1 MCPGVLHHVCLP
13 QQCHACYLTPEA
25 APAGLA
31 KGPALAHA
39 PVKCDLPTVPKCEG
53 LCRSWVLVSWI
64 WSLLWHMPLDLIKW
78 AMAYVLNE
86 DGFRQRIHGKKP
98 TNIATETAE
107 VDLPSQ
113 ARSLPCLFMYIY
125 TLPAGRV
132 GYW

>member
-1 MCPGVLHHVCLP
+1 MLHDFGSSSRVPNLRWAVLWHSPLNLSI
-13 QQCHACYLTPEA
+13 APEYKRL
-25 APAGLA
+25 G
-31 KGPALAHA
+31 
-39 PVKCDLPTVPKCEG
+39 
-53 LCRSWVLVSWI
+53 RSWVLVSWI

-113 ARSLPCLFMYIY
+113 ARSLPCLCMYIY
-125 TLPAGRV
+125 TLSAIWV
-132 GYW
+132 GLLMTKGCAAAKSAQCSLL